1 MPADRSDVD
10 LVGIFQKALRSPA
23 GASKQGYKCYIC
35 ESYTG
40 EVEVWEHAKQAHPG
54 HRDITN
60 LENEAEAK
68 RRFLEQAYVPD
79 VILLFSCL
87 KSYPHLTII
96 LQVRDDQLMQVML
109 GNDGLSAIELFP
121 TNHRRGLSRE
131 HLQNEITEESGVQN
145 KTRRGPLK
153 AIAHMKLGVPSCQK
167 LHLGKINSVR
177 KVTALSKTK
186 GEKLEAQLV
195 RQSRTRA
202 PIKRTP
208 GLTGVGTLGSYL
220 SKIIIPQ
227 FNMLAVSN
235 TLLMRIFRVSI

>member
-1 MPADRSDVD
+1 MPPDRSDVD

-54 HRDITN
+54 HPDITK

-79 VILLFSCL
+79 VILLFGCL
-87 KSYPHLTII
+87 ESYPHLTII
-96 LQVRDDQLMQVML
+96 TQVRDDQLMQVML

-131 HLQNEITEESGVQN
+131 HLQNEITEESGVPN
-145 KTRRGPLK
+145 KTCRGPLK
-153 AIAHMKLGVPSCQK
+153 AIARMKLGVTSCK
-167 LHLGKINSVR
+167 KHRGKSVR

-235 TLLMRIFRVSI
+235 TLLMRNLRVSI